1 MTSNPSFG
9 FFPVHV
15 GFYVALNTRSLQIS
29 YHLPRLSPLSQK
41 YVPLRTCISKFIFQI
56 FKENDEDID
65 EDDRYDDFDPRKPA
79 SPAGPAF
86 DPTQFKD
93 DPIALMK
100 LAKKG
105 KVLMMFATVAGSPS
119 KKDTEQITA
128 RWQTSLF
135 NAQIQVERYMLQ

>member
-1 MTSNPSFG
+1 M
-9 FFPVHV
+9 
-15 GFYVALNTRSLQIS
+15 
-29 YHLPRLSPLSQK
+29 
-41 YVPLRTCISKFIFQI
+41 FQ
-56 FKENDEDID
+56 ENDEDIE

-79 SPAGPAF
+79 SPGPAF

-93 DPIALMK
+93 DPMALMK

-128 RWQTSLF
+128 RWQSSLF